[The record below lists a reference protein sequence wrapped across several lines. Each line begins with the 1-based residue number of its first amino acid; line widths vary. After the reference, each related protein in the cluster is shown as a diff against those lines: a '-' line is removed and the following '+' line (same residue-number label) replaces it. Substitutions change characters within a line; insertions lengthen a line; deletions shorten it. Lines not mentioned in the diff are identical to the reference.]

1 MASPGLGPVNEV
13 VGFRD
18 PELGVDR
25 ARPPRGK
32 SVLGDLLHV
41 VVGAEMGFNLGTRFA
56 RSGLGSFI
64 FHLFSQRSFKFSLK
78 Y

>member
-41 VVGAEMGFNLGTRFA
+41 VVGAEMGFNLATRFA